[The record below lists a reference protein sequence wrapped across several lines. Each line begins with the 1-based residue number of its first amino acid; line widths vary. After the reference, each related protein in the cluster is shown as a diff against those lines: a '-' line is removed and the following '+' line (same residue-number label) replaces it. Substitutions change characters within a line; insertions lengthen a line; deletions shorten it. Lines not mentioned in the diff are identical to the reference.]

1 MFTTFHRTPLCMS
14 LGHEAEQIRERPTI
28 PSIHTEPEHSP
39 LRRLLCLGCL
49 RGRCSTFMAF
59 IARGYFH
66 PPSIV
71 VAPVKLCCVAVKL
84 LLTVFSSCLV
94 LSCEW
99 MEYGWTTYRVA
110 YLFLNERR
118 LLRLNSPPRVN
129 IINNL
134 VHYAVSGRALSLL
147 CPHTIA

>member
-1 MFTTFHRTPLCMS
+1 
-14 LGHEAEQIRERPTI
+14 
-28 PSIHTEPEHSP
+28 
-39 LRRLLCLGCL
+39 
-49 RGRCSTFMAF
+49 
-59 IARGYFH
+59 
-66 PPSIV
+66 
-71 VAPVKLCCVAVKL
+71 
-84 LLTVFSSCLV
+84 
-94 LSCEW
+94 